1 MNQVD
6 FFFKMVAEVYEHTRE
21 PQGSLAIVELGGHYI
36 GLVQRCQKMG
46 TIIINIT
53 KNLSRE
59 DLRLNL

>member
-1 MNQVD
+1 
-6 FFFKMVAEVYEHTRE
+6 MVAEVYEHTRE

-36 GLVQRCQKMG
+36 GLVQCCQKMG

-53 KNLSRE
+53 KNLPRE